1 MQREKIDTL
10 LNEAI
15 KEIKELIHS
24 YYTQEEDKPYL
35 ESTIQ
40 MIESARIELRVD
52 INELKSFIE
61 SFLEKETDKALSFEI
76 NRSPTDN
83 TFVVSIYNKTMDLE
97 ELFDLARELN
107 REWSNLNYVPQDQ
120 SVVIIASMK

>member
-1 MQREKIDTL
+1 MEREKIDDL

-15 KEIKELIHS
+15 KEVKELIHS

-35 ESTIQ
+35 ENTIQ
-40 MIESARIELRVD
+40 MIESARIELQVD

-83 TFVVSIYNKTMDLE
+83 TFVVSIYNKMMDSE

-107 REWSNLNYVPQDQ
+107 REWPNLTYVPQDQ